1 MARHRRRSGSNA
13 PDLSRSSGSSSDIL
27 LQVLKPE
34 PAERVAMMMVML
46 IDGAI
51 AAQQA
56 ESAECR
62 EIPPGVTAWSAAK
75 ALIYSEGGTL

>member
-1 MARHRRRSGSNA
+1 VTCSTFK
-13 PDLSRSSGSSSDIL
+13 SRLYQFFCDIL
-27 LQVLKPE
+27 VSVLKPE

-56 ESAECR
+56 ESSECR
-62 EIPPGVTAWSAAK
+62 EIPPGMTAWSAAK

>member
-1 MARHRRRSGSNA
+1 MS
-13 PDLSRSSGSSSDIL
+13 
-27 LQVLKPE
+27 VLKPE

-56 ESAECR
+56 ESSECR
-62 EIPPGVTAWSAAK
+62 RSPGMTAWSAAK

>member
-1 MARHRRRSGSNA
+1 
-13 PDLSRSSGSSSDIL
+13 
-27 LQVLKPE
+27 
-34 PAERVAMMMVML
+34 L

-62 EIPPGVTAWSAAK
+62 EIPPGMTAWSAAK